1 MDLDGY
7 VVRRT
12 AQRLWRGT
20 WTGGTLRALLGAVA
34 VVLGAEAVF
43 GRKSTGSLAG
53 IPFWD
58 FVPFG
63 IIANGAVI
71 GTLYALVAFGMI
83 LVYKATRV
91 INFAQAAMG
100 SFPALAGLL
109 LVAGRGWPY
118 WAGVLVMLV
127 GSAVMGALIEIFFLR
142 RFALRPRLIVTVVT
156 IGVSYLLTFLESKEP
171 EYLTNASLAPVSF
184 PTPFS
189 GFHFDAGGLLIN
201 GDYIAVVVVA
211 GFTLVGL
218 AALLRFTRIGI
229 AIRASSENSDRASL
243 LGIPV
248 QRVTTLVW
256 VLATVLA
263 GVAAFLRGP
272 VVGLPVG
279 TGVSPVVLLY
289 GLGAAVIA
297 RMDSLPLALGA
308 GMGLGVMEQASVYG
322 TSKPDLSVALV
333 LPVVLA
339 ALLLRRRTF
348 SRALDTGVSS
358 FKLLQEHRPIP
369 VELRALTEV
378 RAARLLGAALVAGLA
393 LGAPYLVGTTHADT
407 ASFIVISA
415 IIAVSMV
422 VLSGWAGQ
430 ISLGQFAFAGI
441 GAAVAGGL
449 ATRAGADFFVTLVV
463 AGLAGAVAAVLIG
476 LPALRVQGLF
486 LAVVTLAFAATV
498 RNLFLSRDYFG
509 DWLPTSDATIAR
521 PVLWDRIDT
530 TGGTAYYYVC
540 LAGLVLAVVMAKA
553 LRSSRSGRVF
563 IGVRDNVRAAQ
574 SYGVSA
580 TVTRLS
586 AFALSGFMAAL
597 AGALFVYQQGNLDP
611 GTFSIDLSI
620 EAFIFTVIG
629 GLSGVGPAIT
639 GAVAFESLKYLKPV
653 QHLLG
658 ETSAAEFIDTFFVHS
673 SPLFVLTF
681 APGGLGAVFYRGRDA
696 WLRRLARKH
705 DVLVPSLLADRLVED
720 EVLEDAAGTHNLDTH
735 GVRPVFV
742 PSDDAVLVCRGVDA
756 GYDGVQVL
764 FGVDVE
770 VRRGEVLALLGTN
783 GAGKSTLLRVVS
795 GLLPAWAGS
804 VSLDGAD
811 VTCVDPVGMAKR
823 KVVQVPGGRGVFPT
837 LTVSEHFT
845 AAAWLLKGDPGVAA
859 RREEVLERFPRLRER
874 YDQMAGNLSGGEQQ
888 QLALGMAFL
897 SLPDLLIIDEL
908 SLGLAPT
915 IVEQLLDLVREI
927 NARGTAVVLV
937 EQSVNVALT
946 VADRAYFMEKGE
958 VRFEGP
964 TADLLERDD
973 IVRSVFLEG
982 AGARRPATSEARAER
997 VQVPLVDRSVVLE
1010 ADHLAVSFGG
1020 IRAVRDVS
1028 FAVRE
1033 GEILGLIGPNGAGKT
1048 TVFDL
1053 LSGFLVPTAGKVRF
1067 LDEDVTEWS
1076 PDARARKG
1084 LGRSFQD
1091 ARIFPSLTVA
1101 ENIALSLERHLE
1113 VRDHLAAG
1121 LGLPAVRELEDDIA
1135 WTVADLVELMHLGA
1149 FRDKFVSE
1157 LSTGSRRVV
1166 DLAMSI
1172 AHDPTVLILDEPS
1185 SGIAQRETEA
1195 LGPLLERIRTETGC
1209 AMLVIEHDMPLI
1221 TSVSDRLMALEL
1233 GSVLAEGTPAEVIA
1247 DPLVIASYLGGDTA
1261 AVSRS
1266 GPSKQGVPA

>member
-1 MDLDGY
+1 MNLY
-7 VVRRT
+7 PLRRWARAAAPTVR
-12 AQRLWRGT
+12 
-20 WTGGTLRALLGAVA
+20 LLLAGVLLVLAVE
-34 VVLGAEAVF
+34 VVF
-43 GRKSTGSLAG
+43 GRSSTGTFAG
-53 IPFWD
+53 VPFWN
-58 FVPFG
+58 G
-63 IIANGAVI
+63 IDSGTMINGAVI
-71 GTLYALVAFGMI
+71 GTLYGLVAFGMI

-127 GSAVMGALIEIFFLR
+127 GSVLVGALIEIVFLR
-142 RFALRPRLIVTVVT
+142 RFAALPRLIVTVVT
-156 IGVSYLLTFLESKEP
+156 IGVSFALTLAESYEPQFLTSS
-171 EYLTNASLAPVSF
+171 ALAPVSF

-189 GFHFDAGGLLIN
+189 GFRFDAGGVLLT
-201 GDYIAVVVVA
+201 GDYLAVVVVA
-211 GFTLVGL
+211 GLTLIAL
-218 AALLRFTRIGI
+218 ASLLRFTRIGI
-229 AIRASSENSDRASL
+229 AIRASAENADRASL

-248 QRVTTLVW
+248 QRVTTVVW

-263 GVAAFLRGP
+263 GIAAFLRGP

-289 GLGAAVIA
+289 GLAAAVIA
-297 RMDSLPLALGA
+297 RMDSLPLALAA
-308 GMGLGVMEQASVYG
+308 GMSLGVLEQASVTG
-322 TSKPDLSVALV
+322 THKPDLSVALV
-333 LPVVLA
+333 LPVVLV
-339 ALLLRRRTF
+339 ALLLRRRTL

-358 FKLLQEHRPIP
+358 FRLLQEHRPVP
-369 VELRALTEV
+369 LELRGLPEV
-378 RAARLLGAALVAGLA
+378 RAARVLGAALVAGLA
-393 LGAPYLVGTTHADT
+393 LGAPALVGRAHADT
-407 ASFIVISA
+407 ASFIVICA
-415 IIAVSMV
+415 MVAVSMV

-449 ATRAGADFFVTLVV
+449 ATRVGADFFVTLAAAGV
-463 AGLAGAVAAVLIG
+463 AGALAAVLIG

-498 RNLFLSRDYFG
+498 QNLFLSRDYFG

-521 PVLWDRIDT
+521 PVLWDRVDT
-530 TGGTAYYYVC
+530 SSGPAFYYVC
-540 LAGLVLAVVMAKA
+540 LGGLVLAVAMAKA
-553 LRSSRSGRVF
+553 LRSSRSGRLF

-580 TVTRLS
+580 TVTTLS
-586 AFALSGFMAAL
+586 AFALSGFLAAL
-597 AGALFVYQQGNLDP
+597 AGALFAYQQGSLDP
-611 GTFSIDLSI
+611 KTFTIELSI

-629 GLSGVGPAIT
+629 GLSGVGPAIA

-658 ETSAAEFIDTFFVHS
+658 QTSTADFIDTFFVHS
-673 SPLFVLTF
+673 SPLLVLTF
-681 APGGLGAVFYRGRDA
+681 APGGLGQLFYDGRDR

-705 DVLVPSLLADRLVED
+705 DVLVPSLLADRLVQ
-720 EVLEDAAGTHNLDTH
+720 APTPKRAFTPHQ
-735 GVRPVFV
+735 
-742 PSDDAVLVCRGVDA
+742 DAVLVCRDVDA

-764 FGVDVE
+764 FGVDLE

-795 GLLPAWAGS
+795 GLLPALAGS
-804 VSLDGAD
+804 VTFEGQD
-811 VTCVDPVGMAKR
+811 VTTLGPVGMARR

-837 LTVSEHFT
+837 LTVAEHFT
-845 AAAWLLKGDPGVAA
+845 VAAWLLKGDPGVAA
-859 RREEVLERFPRLRER
+859 RREEVLDRFPRLRER
-874 YDQMAGNLSGGEQQ
+874 FDQLAGNLSGGEQQ

-897 SLPDLLIIDEL
+897 SLPELLIIDEL
-908 SLGLAPT
+908 SLGLAP
-915 IVEQLLDLVREI
+915 VVVAELLDLVREI

-946 VADRAYFMEKGE
+946 VADRAYFLEKGE

-964 TADLLERDD
+964 TAELLERDD

-982 AGARRPATSEARAER
+982 ARPPTAEVRAER
-997 VQVPLVDRSVVLE
+997 LETPLADRLTVLE
-1010 ADHLAVSFGG
+1010 ADSLAVSFGG
-1020 IRAVRDVS
+1020 IRAVREVS
-1028 FAVRE
+1028 FVLRE

-1053 LSGFLVPTAGKVRF
+1053 LSGFLTPTSGRVRF
-1067 LDEDVTEWS
+1067 LGEDVTGWS
-1076 PDARARKG
+1076 PDARARRG

-1101 ENIALSLERHLE
+1101 ENIALSLERHLA
-1113 VRDHLAAG
+1113 VHDHLASA

-1135 WTVADLVELMHLGA
+1135 WTVADLVELMQLGA

-1166 DLAMSI
+1166 DLAMAI
-1172 AHDPTVLILDEPS
+1172 AHDPTVLVLDEPS

-1221 TSVSDRLMALEL
+1221 TTLSDRLIALEL
-1233 GSVLAEGTPAEVIA
+1233 GAVLAEGLPAEVIA
-1247 DPLVIASYLGGDTA
+1247 DPRVVSSYLGGDGAT
-1261 AVSRS
+1261 VQRS
-1266 GPSKQGVPA
+1266 GAQAVRA

>member
-1 MDLDGY
+1 MDVDGY
-7 VVRRT
+7 VVRRW
-12 AQRLWRGT
+12 ALRLWRGT
-20 WTGGTLRALLGAVA
+20 WTGGALRVLMSATLL
-34 VVLGAEAVF
+34 VLGVEAVF
-43 GRKSTGSLAG
+43 GNGSSGSYAG
-53 IPFWD
+53 
-58 FVPFG
+58 VPYWNG
-63 IIANGAVI
+63 INSGTMVNGAVI
-71 GTLYALVAFGMI
+71 GTLYGLVAFGMI

-118 WAGVLVMLV
+118 WAGVLVMLTGAALV
-127 GSAVMGALIEIFFLR
+127 GALVEALFLR
-142 RFALRPRLIVTVVT
+142 RFAKLPRLIVTVVT
-156 IGVSYLLTFLESKEP
+156 IGVSFLLTLLESYEP
-171 EYLTNASLAPVSF
+171 QFLTNQALAPVSF

-189 GFHFDAGGLLIN
+189 GFRFDAGGVLLT
-201 GDYIAVVVVA
+201 GDYLAVVVVA
-211 GFTLVGL
+211 GATLLGL

-229 AIRASSENSDRASL
+229 AIRASAENADRAAL

-248 QRVTTLVW
+248 QRVTTIVW
-256 VLATVLA
+256 VLAAVLA
-263 GVAAFLRGP
+263 GIAAFLRGP

-308 GMGLGVMEQASVYG
+308 GMGLGVMEQSSVFG
-322 TSKPDLSVALV
+322 THKPDLSVALV

-339 ALLLRRRTF
+339 ALLLRRRTL

-369 VELRALTEV
+369 LELRALTEV
-378 RAARLLGAALVAGLA
+378 RAARFVGAGLVAALA
-393 LGAPYLVGTTHADT
+393 LGAPYLVGTSHADT
-407 ASFIVISA
+407 TSFIAVCA
-415 IIAVSMV
+415 MVAVSMV

-449 ATRAGADFFVTLVV
+449 ATRLGADFFVTLAA
-463 AGLAGAVAAVLIG
+463 AGIAGAVAAVLIG

-509 DWLPTSDATIAR
+509 DWLPDPNATIAR

-530 TGGTAYYYVC
+530 TGGVAYYYVC
-540 LAGLVLAVVMAKA
+540 LAGLVLVVLMAKA

-586 AFALSGFMAAL
+586 AFALSGFIAAL
-597 AGALFVYQQGNLDP
+597 AGALFAYQQGTLDP
-611 GTFSIDLSI
+611 GTFTIELSI

-629 GLSGVGPAIT
+629 GLSGVGPAIA

-658 ETSAAEFIDTFFVHS
+658 ENSTAEFIDTFFVHS
-673 SPLFVLTF
+673 SPLLVLTF
-681 APGGLGAVFYRGRDA
+681 APGGLGAVFYRVRDT
-696 WLRRLARKH
+696 WLRALARKH
-705 DVLVPSLLADRLVED
+705 ELLVPSLLADRLVEGD
-720 EVLEDAAGTHNLDTH
+720 VLENAAGMEVGDDA
-735 GVRPVFV
+735 GRRPVLV
-742 PSDDAVLVCRGVDA
+742 PSDDAVLVCQGIDA

-795 GLLPAWAGS
+795 GLLAPTAGS
-804 VSLDGAD
+804 VTFDGED
-811 VTCVDPVGMAKR
+811 VTTLDAVGMAR
-823 KVVQVPGGRGVFPT
+823 RRVVQVPGGRGIFPT
-837 LTVSEHFT
+837 LTVAEHFT
-845 AAAWLLKGDPGVAA
+845 VAAWLLRGDAGVAV
-859 RREEVLERFPRLRER
+859 RREEVLDRFPRLRER

-897 SLPDLLIIDEL
+897 SLPELLIIDEL

-915 IVEQLLDLVREI
+915 IVEQLLELVREI

-937 EQSVNVALT
+937 EQSVNIALT
-946 VADRAYFMEKGE
+946 IADRAYFMEKGE

-964 TADLLERDD
+964 TVELLARDD

-982 AGARRPATSEARAER
+982 AGRPATAVVRAER
-997 VQVPLVDRSVVLE
+997 VELPVDERSTVLAAE
-1010 ADHLAVSFGG
+1010 HLAVSFGG

-1028 FAVRE
+1028 FALRE

-1053 LSGFLVPTAGKVRF
+1053 LSGFLVPTAGRVRF
-1067 LDEDVTEWS
+1067 LGEDVTDWS
-1076 PDARARKG
+1076 PDARARQG

-1101 ENIALSLERHLE
+1101 ENIALSLERHLA

-1166 DLAMSI
+1166 DLAMAI
-1172 AHDPTVLILDEPS
+1172 AHDPTVLVLDEPS

-1195 LGPLLERIRTETGC
+1195 LGPLLERIRHETGC

-1221 TSVSDRLMALEL
+1221 TAISDRLLALEL
-1233 GSVLAEGTPAEVIA
+1233 GRVIAEGTPAEVVR
-1247 DPLVIASYLGGDTA
+1247 DPQVVASYLGGDNPALT
-1261 AVSRS
+1261 RS
-1266 GPSKQGVPA
+1266 GPSHLPA

>member
-1 MDLDGY
+1 MLLSAVG
-7 VVRRT
+7 VVF
-12 AQRLWRGT
+12 
-20 WTGGTLRALLGAVA
+20 V
-34 VVLGAEAVF
+34 AEAVF
-43 GRKSTGSLAG
+43 GRKSSGSFAG

-63 IIANGAVI
+63 IIVNGAVI

-83 LVYKATRV
+83 LVFKATRV

-100 SFPALAGLL
+100 SVPALAGLL
-109 LVAGRGWPY
+109 LVDGRGWPY
-118 WAGVLVMLV
+118 WAGVLVMLAGSVFV
-127 GSAVMGALIEIFFLR
+127 GVFIEGFFLR
-142 RFALRPRLIVTVVT
+142 RFTLRPRLIVTVVT
-156 IGVSYLLTFLESKEP
+156 IGVGYALTLLESYEP
-171 EYLTNASLAPVSF
+171 QFLTNESLAPANF

-189 GFHFDAGGLLIN
+189 GLKIDAGGFLLN
-201 GDYIAVVVVA
+201 GDYLAVIVVA
-211 GFTLVGL
+211 SAALVGL

-229 AIRASSENSDRASL
+229 AIRASAENADRASL

-248 QRVTTLVW
+248 QRVTTIVW

-263 GVAAFLRGP
+263 GTAAFLRGP
-272 VVGLPVG
+272 VVGLQLG

-289 GLGAAVIA
+289 GLAAALVA

-333 LPVVLA
+333 LPVLLA
-339 ALLLRRRTF
+339 ALLLRRQTL

-358 FKLLQEHRPIP
+358 FRILQEHRAVPL
-369 VELRALTEV
+369 ELRALTQV
-378 RAARLLGAALVAGLA
+378 RAARLLGAVFVVGLA
-393 LGAPYLVGTTHADT
+393 LGAPYLVGTSHADT
-407 ASFIVISA
+407 ASFIVICA

-449 ATRAGADFFVTLVV
+449 ATRLGADFFVTLVV
-463 AGLAGAVAAVLIG
+463 AGIAGAVAAVLIG

-509 DWLPTSDATIAR
+509 GWLPSPDATIAR
-521 PVLWDRIDT
+521 PVLWDRVDT
-530 TGGTAYYYVC
+530 TSGTAYYYVC
-540 LAGLVLAVVMAKA
+540 LAGLVLAALSARA

-574 SYGVSA
+574 SYGISS

-597 AGALFVYQQGNLDP
+597 AGALFVYQQGSLDP
-611 GTFSIDLSI
+611 ASFAIELSI
-620 EAFIFTVIG
+620 EAFMFTVIG
-629 GLSGVGPAIT
+629 GLSGVGPAIA

-658 ETSAAEFIDTFFVHS
+658 ETSTAEFIDTFFVHS
-673 SPLFVLTF
+673 SPLLVLTF
-681 APGGLGAVFYRGRDA
+681 APGGLGELFYRARDR
-696 WLRRLARKH
+696 WLRGLATKH
-705 DVLVPSLLADRLVED
+705 DILVPSLLADRLVED
-720 EVLEDAAGTHNLDTH
+720 EVLEDAAGTHAEAAH
-735 GVRPVFV
+735 GARPVFV
-742 PSDDAVLVCRGVDA
+742 PSSDAVLVCQGVDA

-795 GLLPAWAGS
+795 GLLPATAGS
-804 VSLDGAD
+804 VTLEGAD
-811 VTCVDPVGMAKR
+811 VTKLDAVGMAR
-823 KVVQVPGGRGVFPT
+823 RRVVQVPGGRGVFPT
-837 LTVSEHFT
+837 LTVAEHFT
-845 AAAWLLKGDPGVAA
+845 AAAWLLKGDPGVEA

-897 SLPDLLIIDEL
+897 SLPELLIIDEL

-937 EQSVNVALT
+937 EQSVNIALT
-946 VADRAYFMEKGE
+946 IADRAYFMEKGE

-964 TADLLERDD
+964 TAELLERDD

-982 AGARRPATSEARAER
+982 AGSHRPVAAEARAER
-997 VQVPLVDRSVVLE
+997 VEVPVEERSVVLE
-1010 ADHLAVSFGG
+1010 AEHLAVSFGG
-1020 IRAVRDVS
+1020 VRAVRDVS
-1028 FAVRE
+1028 FALRE

-1053 LSGFLVPTAGKVRF
+1053 LSGFLIPTGGRVRF
-1067 LDEDVTEWS
+1067 LGEDVTSWS
-1076 PDARARKG
+1076 PDSRARRG

-1113 VRDHLAAG
+1113 VRDHLAAA

-1166 DLAMSI
+1166 DLAMAI

-1221 TSVSDRLMALEL
+1221 TAVSDRLMALEL
-1233 GSVLAEGTPAEVIA
+1233 GRVIAEGLPADVIR
-1247 DPLVIASYLGGDTA
+1247 DPQVVASYLGGDSA

-1266 GPSKQGVPA
+1266 GPSRQGVPA